1 MRIRFTSP
9 HPKNFPTELLH
20 LIAERPNLCKSIH
33 MPIQSGS
40 NTVLERMRRGYTREA
55 YLRLVE
61 EMRSI
66 IPNVWISSDFI
77 TGFCDETE
85 QEHRDTV
92 SLMETVQY
100 DMAYMFAYRYRRKD
114 IFSKEFRRANSSYY
128 IVCAKRRMHIDGM
141 KIMWILQ

>member
-1 MRIRFTSP
+1 MRVRFTSP

-85 QEHRDTV
+85 QEHRDTI

-100 DMAYMFAYRYRRKD
+100 DMAYMFAYRYR
-114 IFSKEFRRANSSYY
+114 
-128 IVCAKRRMHIDGM
+128 
-141 KIMWILQ
+141 